1 MSSGL
6 YRARVYLPFTY
17 ADRERA
23 RDTKGSRL
31 APHEWNAA
39 AIAAQK
45 PAHRKFLKSQGCRTQ
60 QIDSDG
66 GLVLVTFGG
75 WMSED
80 TAKEFSQVF
89 AGYRG
94 SVSELSDADF
104 ERLVS

>member
-6 YRARVYLPFTY
+6 YSARVYLPFTY
-17 ADRERA
+17 ADRDFARA
-23 RDTKGSRL
+23 AKGRRL

-39 AIAAQK
+39 AIRAQK
-45 PAHRKFLKSQGCRTQ
+45 PEHREFLNRQGCYTQ

-66 GLVLVTFGG
+66 GLVLITFSG
-75 WMSED
+75 WMHED
-80 TAKEFSQVF
+80 TKQEFCQVF
-89 AGYRG
+89 AGCRG